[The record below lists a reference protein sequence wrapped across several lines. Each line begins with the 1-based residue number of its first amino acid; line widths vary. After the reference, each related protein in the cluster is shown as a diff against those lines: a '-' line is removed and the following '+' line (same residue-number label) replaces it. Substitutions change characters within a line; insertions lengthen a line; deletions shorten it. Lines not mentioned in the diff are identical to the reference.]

1 MEFEVLKP
9 GSILV
14 PNYNFVNEEGV
25 CAFIASD
32 PDPEWRKRPRP
43 VGRYR
48 STVWIP
54 GNFLAEGSLIVGAA
68 LSTMDP
74 VVVHFH
80 ERDAV
85 AFQVIDSM
93 DGDSARGDYAGPF
106 PGIVRPLLEWNTQ
119 RIMNDADEDLMAAP
133 QGQKS

>member
-1 MEFEVLKP
+1 MEYEVLKP

-14 PNYNFVNEEGV
+14 PNYHFYNEEGV
-25 CAFIASD
+25 CAFLASD

-43 VGRYR
+43 VGRYL

-54 GNFLAEGSLIVGAA
+54 GNFLAEGSLVVGAA

-74 VVVHFH
+74 VVVHFY

-85 AFQVIDSM
+85 AFQVIDSL
-93 DGDSARGDYAGPF
+93 DGDSARGDFAGPF
-106 PGIVRPLLEWNTQ
+106 PGIVRPLLKWNTT
-119 RIMNDADEDLMAAP
+119 RIMNEADESLMAAP
-133 QGQKS
+133 GVQNS